1 MRNTGPKDCSGL
13 TSDSSDLVDSSVL
26 EMKDDDN
33 CTHFWLNSSGRCC
46 PKHSVTNISNTRS
59 DRGNFYELIE
69 GFTNQSKFFED
80 FPLLLPLLLFILII
94 LCHKK

>member
-1 MRNTGPKDCSGL
+1 MACINGQTVETCHQKCL
-13 TSDSSDLVDSSVL
+13 
-26 EMKDDDN
+26 DDDN